1 VAELSRGQA
10 MVLLRWG
17 PERLR
22 YAVRVGKV
30 HAYQR
35 GRFFTY
41 DPAELWQVSPEAR
54 EALGQLLRFSPRA
67 EAGTHWSQA
76 FTRWRDLEDAGL
88 IRVHRPV
95 HPATGIQ
102 YSQEYWDAELTDQGK
117 EVVEYLQQLL
127 EDGHLE

>member
-1 VAELSRGQA
+1 MAELSRGQA
-10 MVLLRWG
+10 MALLRWG

-22 YAVRVGKV
+22 YAVRLGRV

-41 DPAELWQVSPEAR
+41 DPAELWEVSPEAR
-54 EALGQLLRFSPRA
+54 EALMQLLRFEART
-67 EAGTHWSQA
+67 EAGTHWTVAS
-76 FTRWRDLEDAGL
+76 TRWRDLEDAGL

-102 YSQEYWDAELTDQGK
+102 YSQEYWNAELTELGK

-127 EDGHLE
+127 EDGHLQ

>member
-1 VAELSRGQA
+1 
-10 MVLLRWG
+10 M
-17 PERLR
+17 
-22 YAVRVGKV
+22 V

-35 GRFFTY
+35 GRFLTY

-54 EALGQLLRFSPRA
+54 EALAQLLRFSPRT

-76 FTRWRDLEDAGL
+76 FPRWRDLEDARL
-88 IRVHRPV
+88 IRVHRAM

-102 YSQEYWDAELTDQGK
+102 YSQEYWDAELTEQGK
-117 EVVEYLQQLL
+117 EVVDYLQQLL